1 METRYGAFLESYN
14 NGNVYMDKIAQG
26 FFDKIS
32 YDVNVI
38 IKGNDPLLL
47 NKFLQ
52 VDNIIKEP
60 FKSSYDK
67 MIAVV
72 NILDDVNIS
81 MSVSAY
87 KKNIMNIIYCLLD
100 VAKATEDSFLIDK
113 SLKIASK
120 IPEIFNS

>member
-1 METRYGAFLESYN
+1 
-14 NGNVYMDKIAQG
+14 MDKIAQG